1 MLVLNFLATCVY
13 YYLSELVPN
22 SFSYCSM
29 CVKVILLV
37 PLVVV
42 VFAGWLADIRL
53 GRYNVLY
60 WSSVTMW
67 LSTVLLL
74 ASLIIAQVVDWH
86 VNYLYLVFLV
96 LLGMG
101 YGGFQ
106 ANIIQ
111 FGIDQLI
118 DASSDEIVAYVNWYS
133 WSFISSGAVEPLASE
148 CTSQ

>member
-1 MLVLNFLATCVY
+1 MLVLNFLATCVH

-29 CVKVILLV
+29 TLCVKFILLV
-37 PLVVV
+37 PPVAV

-74 ASLIIAQVVDWH
+74 ASLII
-86 VNYLYLVFLV
+86 NPRR
-96 LLGMG
+96 MREG
-101 YGGFQ
+101 YG
-106 ANIIQ
+106 
-111 FGIDQLI
+111 
-118 DASSDEIVAYVNWYS
+118 S
-133 WSFISSGAVEPLASE
+133 
-148 CTSQ
+148 

>member
-1 MLVLNFLATCVY
+1 MRRLKNKGALLVLVLHFLATCVH
-13 YYLSELVPN
+13 YYLSELVLN

-29 CVKVILLV
+29 CVKFILLV

-86 VNYLYLVFLV
+86 VNYLHLHGVPGTVRSGLRRV
-96 LLGMG
+96 
-101 YGGFQ
+101 
-106 ANIIQ
+106 
-111 FGIDQLI
+111 
-118 DASSDEIVAYVNWYS
+118 SS
-133 WSFISSGAVEPLASE
+133 
-148 CTSQ
+148 